1 MSGGHSSGGHDQGH
15 GHAHGAHGG
24 HGAHDGGH
32 GAHGG
37 PAAHGAHGSTE
48 IPPAPDSRW
57 ISPARR
63 DFEQP
68 WAGRLLL
75 WPVVWTVVAFL
86 FGILAQRNTGP
97 VELAGEHG
105 GHGDAPAHGAPAHG
119 EPAHGAPAHGE
130 PAMHETPAGH

>member
-1 MSGGHSSGGHDQGH
+1 MSGGHSSGGHDQSQAHGHDAHGSHGGGHAGH
-15 GHAHGAHGG
+15 GSHG
-24 HGAHDGGH
+24 
-32 GAHGG
+32 GG

-48 IPPAPDSRW
+48 IPPAPATRW

-75 WPVVWTVVAFL
+75 WPVVWTVVAFV

-97 VELAGEHG
+97 VALAGEHG

-119 EPAHGAPAHGE
+119 EPAHGE
-130 PAMHETPAGH
+130 PAMHEAPAGH

>member
-1 MSGGHSSGGHDQGH
+1 MSGGHSSGGHDHLQAQGQHQAH
-15 GHAHGAHGG
+15 GHDAHGSHGGG
-24 HGAHDGGH
+24 HGSHGGGH
-32 GAHGG
+32 
-37 PAAHGAHGSTE
+37 AAHAAHGSTE
-48 IPPAPDSRW
+48 IPPAPDTRW

-75 WPVVWTVVAFL
+75 WPVVWTVVAFV

-97 VELAGEHG
+97 VALPGEHG

-119 EPAHGAPAHGE
+119 EPA
-130 PAMHETPAGH
+130 MHEAPAGH